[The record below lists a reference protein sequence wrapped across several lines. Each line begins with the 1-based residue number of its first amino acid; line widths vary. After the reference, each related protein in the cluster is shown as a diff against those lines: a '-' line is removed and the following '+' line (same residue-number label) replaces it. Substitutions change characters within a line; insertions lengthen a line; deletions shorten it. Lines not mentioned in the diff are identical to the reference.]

1 MILVTGGCRSGKS
14 AFAEQL
20 VTSRGNHFLYLATA
34 KITDSEM
41 AQRVEKHRQRRSS
54 QWDTHEGYGD
64 LTEVLEN
71 CRRPVKPAQNLIQNT
86 KSGTTQWSYDGI
98 LLDSVTTMVTNLL
111 FDSIG
116 DVDWDSF
123 AFETVDYASVT
134 ASILAEFEALCQ
146 AAGPLPLCFVTDE
159 IGLGVVPETCL
170 GRNFR
175 DILGSVNQYLASVC
189 TDVYFV
195 VSGIP
200 MHIKDGK
207 ANKGEALFL

>member
-14 AFAEQL
+14 EFAEQH
-20 VTSRGNHFLYLATA
+20 VTSAGSRFLYLATA
-34 KITDSEM
+34 KITDREM
-41 AQRVEKHRQRRSS
+41 ELRVEKHRSRRSS
-54 QWDTHEGYGD
+54 RWDTHEGYKD
-64 LTEVLEN
+64 LAAVLAGMDS
-71 CRRPVKPAQNLIQNT
+71 CI
-86 KSGTTQWSYDGI
+86 YDGI

-111 FDSIG
+111 FDGIG

-123 AFETVDYASVT
+123 SFESVDYEA
-134 ASILAEFEALCQ
+134 AAAAILAQFEALCR

-200 MHIKDGK
+200 MHIKGENKGK
-207 ANKGEALFL
+207 AVFL